1 MQLYLVQHGAAK
13 SDAEDPQR
21 RLTDEGTK
29 TVERMAEHLSVLR
42 LRIVRIEHSDKER
55 ARQTAAIMAAHLR
68 PEEGTRQVTGTAPN
82 DEVRPMHEQLQN
94 ESKSLMMVGHLPYL
108 SRLVSVLLGVQQD
121 RTLVTFQMGGVV
133 HLERD
138 DNREWRL
145 RWILVPDL
153 LPMLTTPH
161 QGVA

>member
-1 MQLYLVQHGAAK
+1 
-13 SDAEDPQR
+13 
-21 RLTDEGTK
+21 
-29 TVERMAEHLSVLR
+29 
-42 LRIVRIEHSDKER
+42 
-55 ARQTAAIMAAHLR
+55 
-68 PEEGTRQVTGTAPN
+68 
-82 DEVRPMHEQLQN
+82 MHEQLQN

-121 RTLVTFQMGGVV
+121 RTLVTFQTGGVV